1 MRNNA
6 LLALFCLFFNSHSI
20 SAEINISGKQW
31 KTYDLPN
38 RFPQTIILSKALK
51 PVYFET
57 GENIDGLDE
66 FTNTPSKSNLDEDD
80 VEAIN
85 TIILSKKFN
94 FLIDDFS
101 NSEDKYLLINI
112 SISKDIFNCE
122 PCSIQKK
129 YLAKTLMKGVRVLD
143 VNLTH

>member
-94 FLIDDFS
+94 FLK
-101 NSEDKYLLINI
+101 N
-112 SISKDIFNCE
+112 
-122 PCSIQKK
+122 
-129 YLAKTLMKGVRVLD
+129 
-143 VNLTH
+143 